1 MSAIPST
8 CPSCQHQMVITQL
21 TCTNCNTNIAG
32 YYPVSPFAHLSEENL
47 RFLENFIRYRGNV
60 KEMERELGQSYWTIR
75 TRLDKLITEMG
86 LSAQPQDLEAQRKL
100 ILEQLSS
107 GEIGVEEATQKLTN
121 LGKK

>member
-1 MSAIPST
+1 MSTIPST
-8 CPSCQHQMVITQL
+8 CPSCQSQMVITQL

-32 YYPVSPFAHLSEENL
+32 YYPISPFAHLSEENL

-75 TRLDKLITEMG
+75 TQLDKLIGEMG
-86 LSAQPQDLEAQRKL
+86 LATQPEDLETQRKL
-100 ILEQLSS
+100 ILEQLGN
-107 GEIGVEEATQKLTN
+107 GEISVEEATQKLSN